1 VNIKTINGKT
11 LLGEGDLV
19 IEGGAADLSGYAT
32 EEYVDAK
39 VGESYPIYY
48 PLNGEELTEEQKAV
62 NKEAYD
68 VLVAAFGQDASDV
81 PHVYPY
87 DLGKQ
92 FTFIPYEFIEDE
104 GCVVMFLNI
113 DATPAPFSDLGLS
126 LSGTGLHTISQ
137 GFQLYS
143 DGRVTNDFSG
153 SYIIPDFLAVSELVN
168 GKKVQTR
175 WLYASIDGSISDSM
189 KEYNKET
196 IEKIANG
203 ENIKLA
209 IWPIYY
215 PVEYNFED
223 GDGIVFTVS
232 VVINDSLVFGQGVI
246 NSDGSCEYE
255 EYTFAQ
261 GGGLKYF
268 VERYVYEGK
277 TEEEKTYNLESL
289 AMAEQGVDILWA
301 GLESIGLS
309 TYLAAGVWYLRLE
322 QGMFVNILEAHI
334 DTDGTFVFQA
344 RSFCRVFMPT
354 TNTEMKEYMKAFF
367 KEESWPHEQAYYGVF
382 PIISWSDETET
393 SIKAYFL
400 SNGLAIAH
408 AVIDTETGE
417 VGQAAVGQ

>member
-1 VNIKTINGKT
+1 MAGYKIQLKDKNGNRQYPVSTVDVVVDADGVSVADLLDRKQPTLVSGVNIKTINGKT

-19 IEGGAADLSGYAT
+19 IEGGTADLSGYAT

-48 PLNGEELTEEQKAV
+48 SHEGNPLTEEQKAV
-62 NKEAYD
+62 NKKAYD
-68 VLVAAFGQDASDV
+68 VLVASFGQDAFNV
-81 PHVYPY
+81 PHLYPY

-92 FTFIPYEFIEDE
+92 FPFIPYELNEDD
-104 GCVVMFLNI
+104 GYVVMFLNI

-153 SYIIPDFLAVSELVN
+153 SYIIPDLLAMSELIN
-168 GKKVQTR
+168 GKRVQPR

-196 IEKIANG
+196 IGKIANG

-209 IWPIYY
+209 IWPIFY
-215 PVEYNFED
+215 PVEYSFED

-232 VVINDSLVFGQGVI
+232 VVINDSLRFGQGVI

-261 GGGLKYF
+261 GGGSLLKEVIFYICTSLTAVQKATNVASYNAWMQAGGSHIKSELVF
-268 VERYVYEGK
+268 VGGGLNGLVLRPSVVMGK
-277 TEEEKTYNLESL
+277 NGNLLASVVMTPMPSSINASGDYPLKT
-289 AMAEQGVDILWA
+289 I
-301 GLESIGLS
+301 
-309 TYLAAGVWYLRLE
+309 WYT
-322 QGMFVNILEAHI
+322 IHS
-334 DTDGTFVFQA
+334 DGTTNE
-344 RSFCRVFMPT
+344 T
-354 TNTEMKEYMKAFF
+354 TNSE
-367 KEESWPHEQAYYGVF
+367 
-382 PIISWSDETET
+382 
-393 SIKAYFL
+393 L
-400 SNGLAIAH
+400 
-408 AVIDTETGE
+408 
-417 VGQAAVGQ
+417 